1 MKLWGVVV
9 LLVLQLPSYANS
21 EAVFLK
27 ESVVVSTSV
36 IKLGDVIDAVLPN
49 KISDVILSNSPRSNK
64 RLIVKREYI
73 SKIFSD
79 HGFNEYSIQGSEQ
92 VIIRTLSQMI
102 DKNTIVD
109 FVSKYIKSSFE
120 GEEGDLKVSIDLKKG
135 IKVPIGNVEFF
146 IKKMSPKKLKDNNY
160 VWLGISVDDQYYQTL
175 KLTARSEYYQLWP
188 FTRHNISKF
197 EHIGEG
203 DIRYKLVNILKYS
216 STDLNVES
224 GYWQASKNYKENEA
238 ILMSGVEKRP
248 LVESGDLFQGVLKS
262 GPVTINLKLKALER
276 GFVNNTIKAERS
288 NSNKVLNVR
297 LQLDKFKR
305 IFGVIE

>member
-1 MKLWGVVV
+1 MKLWGTIF
-9 LLVLQLPSYANS
+9 LLVLQLSSYANS
-21 EAVFLK
+21 EEVFLK

-36 IKLGDVIDAVLPN
+36 IKLSDVIDAVLPK
-49 KISDVILSNSPRSNK
+49 KISDVILSDSPRSNK

-73 SKIFSD
+73 SRIFSD
-79 HGFNEYSIQGSEQ
+79 HGLSKYSVQGSEQ

-135 IKVPIGNVEFF
+135 IKVPIGSIEFF
-146 IKKMSPKKLKDNNY
+146 IKKMSPKKLQDNNY
-160 VWLGISVDDQYYQTL
+160 VWLGISVNDQYYQTL
-175 KLTARSEYYQLWP
+175 KLIIRSEYYQLWP
-188 FTRHNISKF
+188 FTRHKISKF
-197 EHIGEG
+197 KRIDEG
-203 DIRYKLVNILKYS
+203 DIRYKLVNVLAYS

-238 ILMSGVEKRP
+238 IMISGVEKRP
-248 LVESGDLFQGVLKS
+248 LVKIGDVFQGVLKS
-262 GPVTINLKLKALER
+262 GQVTISIKLKALEK
-276 GFVNNTIKAERS
+276 GFINNTIKAERS